1 MFCLLG
7 SCQAAIATMTA
18 SSTDFVSRL
27 KPIIQSL
34 VDEKLLIGIE
44 SLLSSLNTEDS
55 LRKSSSGSVHPH
67 DTQFHYLLRIRARYI
82 LEGEPPGALI
92 IQRRLMKLFE
102 HVIYMSCPS
111 ALGEPGFLPLNG
123 FKDRFN
129 LLGETTLTA
138 ISELASSQLES
149 IEASADFL
157 KFKTSPHQDL
167 SLSLKATSIR
177 LACIAFVTGHGD
189 TTSLPSLVKNALNDS
204 TQVADDDL
212 SNACLDVIA
221 VISMNCHEYTADL
234 NRALRNFIINTQ
246 APHHSSRVSVG
257 AKRLAWCLQAISKD
271 KVVSTLYSLVNVLA
285 SNPTTNADRS
295 VTSLRPR
302 GALSLMN
309 FDQHT
314 VASSISLTLKT
325 EDQRQQVYSNVIEAI
340 AEMVCE
346 LHDEKI
352 AELMISLLGQKFGR
366 VNEGVDKS
374 LIWGLAKI
382 STIVKEKDFR
392 RILKLHSKARSIANP
407 NLVETVRPAC
417 LMCC

>member
-1 MFCLLG
+1 
-7 SCQAAIATMTA
+7 MTA
-18 SSTDFVSRL
+18 SSADFVSRL

-34 VDEKLLIGIE
+34 VDGQLLIRIE
-44 SLLSSLNTEDS
+44 SLLSSLDTENS
-55 LRKSSSGSVHPH
+55 LRKSSSSSVRSPL

-92 IQRRLMKLFE
+92 IQRQLMQLFE
-102 HVIYMSCPS
+102 HATYMSCPS
-111 ALGEPGFLPLNG
+111 GLGEHGFLPLNR

-129 LLGETTLTA
+129 LLGKRTLTA
-138 ISELASSQLES
+138 IFELASSQLES
-149 IEASADFL
+149 IEESADFL
-157 KFKTSPHQDL
+157 KFKISPHQDL
-167 SLSLKATSIR
+167 SLSLKAICIR
-177 LACIAFVTGHGD
+177 LACIVFVTGHGD
-189 TTSLPSLVKNALNDS
+189 TANLPSLVKIALTDS
-204 TQVADDDL
+204 TQIAHDDL
-212 SNACLDVIA
+212 SNACLDAIA
-221 VISMNCHEYTADL
+221 AISMNCHEYTADL

-246 APHHSSRVSVG
+246 APNPSSRVSVG

-285 SNPTTNADRS
+285 STPTTNADRS
-295 VTSLRPR
+295 AVSLRPR
-302 GALSLMN
+302 APLSLMS

-346 LHDEKI
+346 LRDEKI

-374 LIWGLAKI
+374 LVWGLAKI

-392 RILKLHSKARSIANP
+392 RILKLHSKARSIRNQH
-407 NLVETVRPAC
+407 LTETVRHT
-417 LMCC
+417 